1 MQVNKEGKHEISQE
15 TAPESK
21 AQGKAK
27 GIAEKEKAGDGT
39 EGAAVSRSEAGAEK
53 EVGSKSKW
61 ESKARPRVGL
71 FAGCVTD
78 FIYPE
83 IGIAIVKVL
92 ERAGFPVVFPQGQT
106 CCGFPALQMGA
117 PEVMAEVARKNLAA
131 FEDAGVDYILTPC
144 PTCTHA
150 MKNIYPEL
158 LAGDPA
164 LQARTAAMAAR
175 VHDFAEFLYRQIKD
189 GNAPGLRFKKLNKRV
204 TYHDSCHLKRSLGV
218 TLEPR
223 ELLRIAGADLVEMPY
238 ADRCCGFGGSYSLKY
253 PELSAQ
259 ILDQK
264 LDCIRETGAELVAVE
279 CPGCLMQLR
288 KGLAERGE
296 KAVEVRF
303 LAEILADQL

>member
-27 GIAEKEKAGDGT
+27 GIAEKESRDGT
-39 EGAAVSRSEAGAEK
+39 EGAAVSRTEAGAEK
-53 EVGSKSKW
+53 ESGSKSKW
-61 ESKARPRVGL
+61 KAKPGPGL
-71 FAGCVTD
+71 ACLPSCVTD
-78 FIYPE
+78 FIYPKSYCHSQ
-83 IGIAIVKVL
+83 G
-92 ERAGFPVVFPQGQT
+92 AGKGGLPGGLPQDR
-106 CCGFPALQMGA
+106 PAAVSGPADGA

-253 PELSAQ
+253 PELSPRS
-259 ILDQK
+259 DQK
-264 LDCIRETGAELVAVE
+264 LTASGKQAELVAWSA
-279 CPGCLMQLR
+279 R
-288 KGLAERGE
+288 A
-296 KAVEVRF
+296 A
-303 LAEILADQL
+303 

>member
-1 MQVNKEGKHEISQE
+1 
-15 TAPESK
+15 
-21 AQGKAK
+21 
-27 GIAEKEKAGDGT
+27 
-39 EGAAVSRSEAGAEK
+39 
-53 EVGSKSKW
+53 
-61 ESKARPRVGL
+61 
-71 FAGCVTD
+71 
-78 FIYPE
+78 
-83 IGIAIVKVL
+83 
-92 ERAGFPVVFPQGQT
+92 
-106 CCGFPALQMGA
+106 
-117 PEVMAEVARKNLAA
+117 
-131 FEDAGVDYILTPC
+131 
-144 PTCTHA
+144 

-164 LQARTAAMAAR
+164 LQAWTAAMAAR

-223 ELLRIAGADLVEMPY
+223 ETVKNSW
-238 ADRCCGFGGSYSLKY
+238 CGPGGDALCRTAAAALGGSYSLKY